1 MRIKKLLAM
10 LLAAAMALTL
20 FAGCCSPSLLRLL
33 LELLQDQ
40 YQNITVTAEDDL
52 DATLRQ
58 AVSEND
64 TFEDI
69 TAALAQALDKTVEFE
84 SLRSARAGDQTFSLV
99 YRTGTDTQAIARQ
112 TYTDWNKILGSLP
125 TGGRYLADLAV
136 RKSGG
141 GYYILVNVT
150 VQKGS
155 SSGGSGSHDGGSGGD
170 DENGGGGQTQPDP
183 LPDYE
188 WKGKNVIQVHTNTG
202 LQNVFFD
209 QMDSDQDLMTARADG
224 FDGVTIQ
231 LDKLENNETYT
242 VDKTF
247 ETDFDGTLTS
257 TDTNSDDT
265 VATIQLSDQS
275 MFKIVG
281 GTISH
286 IDFVV
291 TGVITSGL
299 ERYGCIVVGAV
310 ASQNSGTIAYCN
322 VEFVNDAGI
331 EITYSGSGS
340 INIGGITGL
349 NQLASR
355 IEYCNVDGGLF
366 KIDVEKSIVWLY
378 VGGITGQNQG
388 WGITEQAYVA
398 DCDVSNSR
406 MEVNLSNG
414 VKVSEAVLVGGVIG
428 LNSVAV
434 ATRLTTNSENQITVT
449 YNGQP
454 IQLDKNNYNETHS
467 VKVGEAVGFQQ

>member
-125 TGGRYLADLAV
+125 AGGRYLADLAV

-170 DENGGGGQTQPDP
+170 DENGGGGQTQPDYEHT
-183 LPDYE
+183 DYGYLVYTSAGLNKVLFDE
-188 WKGKNVIQVHTNTG
+188 QGDDVLNQDRANDFNGKTIK
-202 LQNVFFD
+202 LK
-209 QMDSDQDLMTARADG
+209 ARD
-224 FDGVTIQ
+224 DYQI
-231 LDKLENNETYT
+231 N
-242 VDKTF
+242 KTF
-247 ETDFDGTLTS
+247 EGDFEGVLTS
-257 TDTNSDDT
+257 ENDK
-265 VATIQLSDQS
+265 ATINISGS
-275 MFKIVG
+275 AMFMLIGNNDIDDPDVGKVSNVDFCVTGEINGIETSGTYGLTAFQTGVVAYANNGAIENCNVTFKNEGKIVANSNS
-281 GTISH
+281 I
-286 IDFVV
+286 
-291 TGVITSGL
+291 GL
-299 ERYGCIVVGAV
+299 MV
-310 ASQNSGTIAYCN
+310 S
-322 VEFVNDAGI
+322 
-331 EITYSGSGS
+331 
-340 INIGGITGL
+340 IGGIVGV
-349 NQLASR
+349 NNGA
-355 IEYCNVDGGLF
+355 IEKCSVTDGV
-366 KIDVEKSIVWLY
+366 IEVHDVNSKSAHIC
-378 VGGITGQNQG
+378 VGGIAGHDASGANGNPSEITGSTVKKIRFNINTNG
-388 WGITEQAYVA
+388 TVHAHDIAGYWNNNDGKPTGDCSDNEFTVNGSPYVP
-398 DCDVSNSR
+398 
-406 MEVNLSNG
+406 E
-414 VKVSEAVLVGGVIG
+414 E
-428 LNSVAV
+428 
-434 ATRLTTNSENQITVT
+434 
-449 YNGQP
+449 
-454 IQLDKNNYNETHS
+454 
-467 VKVGEAVGFQQ
+467 

>member
-125 TGGRYLADLAV
+125 AGGRYLADLAV

-155 SSGGSGSHDGGSGGD
+155 SSGGSGSHDGSGGGSE
-170 DENGGGGQTQPDP
+170 DENDGGGQPQPDP
-183 LPDYE
+183 LLDYE
-188 WKGKNVIQVHTNTG
+188 WKDNDTVILVHTNEG
-202 LQNVFFD
+202 LQKVFFREMG
-209 QMDSDQDLMTARADG
+209 QEDSKLMTARAGG
-224 FDGVTIQ
+224 FAGITIKLDNNAKFEVTQ
-231 LDKLENNETYT
+231 
-242 VDKTF
+242 TF
-247 ETDFDGTLTS
+247 GNSNLPFQGTLTS
-257 TDTNSDDT
+257 TDDAEDN
-265 VATIQLSDQS
+265 ATINISPKA
-275 MFKIVG
+275 MFLAISGAVSNINFGVTGDMEGTLLELPLWNAKALCAGVVAYTNT
-281 GTISH
+281 GTIENCH
-286 IDFVV
+286 V
-291 TGVITSGL
+291 TFKNKSKM
-299 ERYGCIVVGAV
+299 IVNNDSSDV
-310 ASQNSGTIAYCN
+310 
-322 VEFVNDAGI
+322 FMVN
-331 EITYSGSGS
+331 
-340 INIGGITGL
+340 
-349 NQLASR
+349 
-355 IEYCNVDGGLF
+355 
-366 KIDVEKSIVWLY
+366 
-378 VGGITGQNQG
+378 VGGIA
-388 WGITEQAYVA
+388 GINDGSITNCSVT
-398 DCDVSNSR
+398 DGFIK
-406 MEVNLSNG
+406 VN
-414 VKVSEAVLVGGVIG
+414 V
-428 LNSVAV
+428 
-434 ATRLTTNSENQITVT
+434 TTMITVT
-449 YNGQP
+449 SVGGIAGVDNTLGNGHNSMITGSKVHDTSFEIIARKQS
-454 IQLDKNNYNETHS
+454 LN
-467 VKVGEAVGFQQ
+467 VGEIAGQSMASGKPTGDCSGNEFTVNGSSYVPGE

>member
-125 TGGRYLADLAV
+125 ASGRYLADLAV

-155 SSGGSGSHDGGSGGD
+155 GDGSGSGSSGGD
-170 DENGGGGQTQPDP
+170 DENGGTTQPPQTQ
-183 LPDYE
+183 LDYE
-188 WKGKNVIQVHTNTG
+188 PVYTNGTLTGYLVHTNEGLQKVFFEDMTG
-202 LQNVFFD
+202 LD
-209 QMDSDQDLMTARADG
+209 DTLMEKRNGTADG
-224 FDGVTIQ
+224 FLYDSGFAGLTITLDSGVYDVKETFGLSPNGEFELPFQGVLTSANPDKPATIN
-231 LDKLENNETYT
+231 LSGCAMFYWLGPLISSAGSKNT
-242 VDKTF
+242 VEVSNVNFRVTTTIKGYIADKTSPVP
-247 ETDFDGTLTS
+247 GTL
-257 TDTNSDDT
+257 
-265 VATIQLSDQS
+265 LSA
-275 MFKIVG
+275 
-281 GTISH
+281 
-286 IDFVV
+286 
-291 TGVITSGL
+291 
-299 ERYGCIVVGAV
+299 GAV
-310 ASQNSGTIAYCN
+310 AHISDSTISGCN
-322 VEFVNDAGI
+322 VTFANGCGI
-331 EITYSGSGS
+331 KAES
-340 INIGGITGL
+340 N
-349 NQLASR
+349 
-355 IEYCNVDGGLF
+355 EKVDT
-366 KIDVEKSIVWLY
+366 VC
-378 VGGITGQNQG
+378 VGGIAGLDFGGSITGCTVNG
-388 WGITEQAYVA
+388 DKITV
-398 DCDVSNSR
+398 DLRNS
-406 MEVNLSNG
+406 
-414 VKVSEAVLVGGVIG
+414 
-428 LNSVAV
+428 LN
-434 ATRLTTNSENQITVT
+434 NQITVSV
-449 YNGQP
+449 NKIAG
-454 IQLDKNNYNETHS
+454 LETNVS
-467 VKVGEAVGFQQ
+467 GCKGTIDIEIIPQT